1 MQIVSDAV
9 RQLLDSHAKVTL
21 AVYIDGERL
30 NVGVGAGS
38 YAGACAGDD
47 EFSFGNA
54 CAAGASVS
62 LAGSRPD
69 LKGRRIQITW
79 AVGSTEYPLITGQV
93 EKAKVAVGRTE
104 IEVWDDMY
112 FAGSEAFAITSAVA
126 GTCTAEAAFSAV
138 ADAMGVSADPAAL
151 ALLSDIT
158 IPDGLSGLGSDV
170 ANSAV
175 AGYIAGLVGGNA
187 LMSRTGLLTI
197 RQYAAVD
204 WETEP
209 YAGGASA
216 ENEDFAITGITLQ
229 REKTVS
235 TLNDDGSATERTSTE
250 EYTAGDGSLMIANPL
265 SSQAAADSA
274 FAVLSAVTVR
284 PGDYSFPGGL
294 LLEPGDIFTVRSM
307 DGDYAVAVGSI
318 SMSFDGGVRSSVAC
332 GGASEGAAG
341 TKGAIN
347 QALSALLADYAKFK
361 KLVADNAEINSAN
374 ILDLIAGDIIADRIK
389 AGTIRPR
396 AISGAVDGAGI
407 NLDSGEVYVRKH
419 ADGCEDYTRIVSH
432 AVQNYHYNE
441 DDSFLSSSMES
452 GCVTVDKCDS
462 DGNWISMVQMNAPS
476 SGGAYLDLIDKE
488 NYARLMLRVGDGRAT
503 VNGLTTPVDDDDA
516 ASKAYVDASAE
527 TVKSYTQTAFSNP
540 NLLDNW
546 YFGNPVN
553 QRGKTR
559 YTANDYC
566 LDRWWFAQWQS
577 TGQSVDV
584 LNGRISVCCT
594 CESNVNNSTMIRQ
607 TLEHPEQLSNMTVTL
622 SAKLRDVAVLGK
634 PRLVIYYETGS
645 GSAGRATAD
654 ITDANANSIVSVTKK
669 LPSDITKLYVTIG
682 NDANSAGKGAFLIE
696 VESMK
701 LELGS
706 VSTLANDAPPK
717 FSEQLLECQRYYMR
731 YASDGGQW
739 LMGASNSTVLYAPLH
754 LPVPMRAHPGL
765 KYANINIY
773 PYVSGGKVEITKLE
787 LAGASGTQDFILY
800 AYHASGEVAAKSP
813 GCIRFTSGGYIEL
826 SAEI

>member
-1 MQIVSDAV
+1 MGIPT
-9 RQLLDSHAKVTL
+9 KV
-21 AVYIDGERL
+21 V
-30 NVGVGAGS
+30 
-38 YAGACAGDD
+38 
-47 EFSFGNA
+47 
-54 CAAGASVS
+54 
-62 LAGSRPD
+62 
-69 LKGRRIQITW
+69 
-79 AVGSTEYPLITGQV
+79 
-93 EKAKVAVGRTE
+93 
-104 IEVWDDMY
+104 
-112 FAGSEAFAITSAVA
+112 
-126 GTCTAEAAFSAV
+126 
-138 ADAMGVSADPAAL
+138 
-151 ALLSDIT
+151 
-158 IPDGLSGLGSDV
+158 
-170 ANSAV
+170 
-175 AGYIAGLVGGNA
+175 
-187 LMSRTGLLTI
+187 
-197 RQYAAVD
+197 
-204 WETEP
+204 
-209 YAGGASA
+209 
-216 ENEDFAITGITLQ
+216 
-229 REKTVS
+229 
-235 TLNDDGSATERTSTE
+235 
-250 EYTAGDGSLMIANPL
+250 
-265 SSQAAADSA
+265 
-274 FAVLSAVTVR
+274 VR
-284 PGDYSFPGGL
+284 PGYYSPQIKNVSVYRCDSSGKKDDSGAYFKISATRTYCSTGEYSNNRCQIRYCYRQLPNGSYSGWTTILGANTLTSNSVTTGALVGTLSADESYEVVVGVADTVGSEVHTSNVLAYAGVFLHKDGEMNSIAIGEVCSAKNMVTVAEKMSVRVKGGL
-294 LLEPGDIFTVRSM
+294 GAKNLSSSEDLYVGTKIKVGGKISINDTKDISIGTPGTDESFFFVDNDAGLSQM
-307 DGDYAVAVGSI
+307 MMANNVGSI
-318 SMSFDGGVRSSVAC
+318 QKYLAADQAMIEIRNSVDKTSLGLYLRYGGV
-332 GGASEGAAG
+332 
-341 TKGAIN
+341 
-347 QALSALLADYAKFK
+347 
-361 KLVADNAEINSAN
+361 
-374 ILDLIAGDIIADRIK
+374 LIRGL
-389 AGTIRPR
+389 T
-396 AISGAVDGAGI
+396 
-407 NLDSGEVYVRKH
+407 
-419 ADGCEDYTRIVSH
+419 
-432 AVQNYHYNE
+432 
-441 DDSFLSSSMES
+441 
-452 GCVTVDKCDS
+452 
-462 DGNWISMVQMNAPS
+462 APS
-476 SGGAYLDLIDKE
+476 SATDATNKE
-488 NYARLMLRVGDGRAT
+488 Y
-503 VNGLTTPVDDDDA
+503 VDDADEA
-516 ASKAYVDASAE
+516 VKAYAK
-527 TVKSYTQTAFSNP
+527 TTFSNP
-540 NLLDNW
+540 NLLGNW
-546 YFGNPVN
+546 YLSNPVN

-696 VESMK
+696 IESMK

-813 GCIRFTSGGYIEL
+813 GCIRFTSGGYVEL